1 MDGWM
6 IFAIVEFILL
16 LITWCGIPSIFHT
29 YTKKRRKEL
38 EILKLNG
45 STVDARVRRVK
56 KSKYTILGR
65 KKCVVEA
72 LWFDYYSETQHN
84 FENTFWVRED
94 VLLSS
99 PDLHRGDIINV
110 MYCDYPKTI
119 TRMERPWR

>member
-16 LITWCGIPSIFHT
+16 LITWCGIPSIFHM

-45 STVDARVRRVK
+45 STVDAR
-56 KSKYTILGR
+56 R

-110 MYCDYPKTI
+110 TYCDYPKTI